1 MGTRQGRLRKRWIRL
16 LSSWAL
22 SNQAA
27 FWATEHPVSGMGG
40 CSATRKRFR
49 VKRYKQLSGRL
60 SSFLGNW
67 APGKRNGRIFGYKE
81 EVQAIQA
88 AFWATEHRVSG
99 VGDGRQMWKTNST
112 MLKATLSLLTSA
124 EELRYKLDIAHD
136 ILNSRE
142 AEANVVQSLLVEAH
156 AAVDRRQAEIKLATL
171 LEIEAKRRLQYYSR
185 MNEIASKNL
194 TDAEMQVGSLQIE
207 HRELGGP
214 EEHNR
219 AHRIKEEI
227 TDSDGVDFLL
237 TLD

>member
-1 MGTRQGRLRKRWIRL
+1 M
-16 LSSWAL
+16 
-22 SNQAA
+22 A
-27 FWATEHPVSGMGG
+27 FHGG
-40 CSATRKRFR
+40 DTQNLIDDDATRIRPATATPMTR
-49 VKRYKQLSGRL
+49 NLSC
-60 SSFLGNW
+60 STLG
-67 APGKRNGRIFGYKE
+67 
-81 EVQAIQA
+81 
-88 AFWATEHRVSG
+88 
-99 VGDGRQMWKTNST
+99 
-112 MLKATLSLLTSA
+112 LATLSLLTSA

-156 AAVDRRQAEIKLATL
+156 AAVDRRRTEIKLATL

-194 TDAEMQVGSLQIE
+194 TDAEMQVGSLRIE

-219 AHRIKEEI
+219 VHRIKEEI
-227 TDSDGVDFLL
+227 TDSDRVDFLL